1 MMLMISRRAHS
12 FYSLLLLIF
21 ALPAAAV
28 QSQSP
33 LELIRD
39 TADQVLAEVV
49 SKKLELAR
57 APGRIYGLVEDKV
70 LPGFDFTRM
79 SRLVLGK
86 YWQRATPVQKS
97 AFETA
102 FRELLVRTYA
112 TVLLNYSDQAITY
125 LPMRQSEDASHV
137 TVATLVNNS
146 TAPSVP
152 INYKLY
158 LKQEEW
164 KVYDVIIDGVSLITN
179 YRSSFNAQIR
189 RYELDGLIRNLE
201 KRNMRGK

>member
-1 MMLMISRRAHS
+1 MMLRISRHAHA
-12 FYSLLLLIF
+12 FYPLLLLIF

-28 QSQSP
+28 QSP

-79 SRLVLGK
+79 SRLVLGN
-86 YWQRATPVQKS
+86 YWRRATPVQKS

-112 TVLLNYSDQAITY
+112 TALLNYSDQAITY
-125 LPMRQSEDASHV
+125 LPMRQSEDATHV
-137 TVATLVNNS
+137 TVATLVNDAS
-146 TAPSVP
+146 SPSVP

-164 KVYDVIIDGVSLITN
+164 KVYDVTIDGVSLVSN
-179 YRSSFNAQIR
+179 YRSSFTAQIR
-189 RYELDGLIRNLE
+189 RYKLDGLIRNLE